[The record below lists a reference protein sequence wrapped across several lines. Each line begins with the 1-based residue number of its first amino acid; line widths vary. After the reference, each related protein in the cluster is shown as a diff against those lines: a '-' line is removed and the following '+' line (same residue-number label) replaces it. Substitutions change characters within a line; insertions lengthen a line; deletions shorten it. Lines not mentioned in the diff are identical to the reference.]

1 MQKYRLVPLEG
12 MYISYTSPFEKQLLD
27 ILQRKDLPEDQKAQL
42 YLDLINRRKAPWV
55 QKGKKSTTPSQTIA
69 TQTQE
74 PVDQVEIIRPVKQEA
89 PPKKEA
95 GSQTRYEKQFYQSED
110 RRQEEER
117 EQRDQLVRVATE
129 AAKSAI
135 GDIAKSSYYTPT
147 LDVPE
152 GPAQDLFIQI
162 PKFFKDVPKTYKTKV
177 QNLYR
182 ELKMGVPNLEYNAN
196 TGQLLHDGDT
206 VPGAY
211 LQTILLDSVRM
222 TQTFATN
229 PNKPGV
235 WEFLQTAKDSDF
247 PVMSF
252 DNDVLRQEYMK
263 MKMGQPG
270 KVMPYETQFVHRP
283 KPRHFKTEPQRDR
296 IGSDPECR
304 YTPKKRKKRDYWD

>member
-27 ILQRKDLPEDQKAQL
+27 ILQRKDLGDDVKQQL
-42 YLDLINRRKAPWV
+42 YLDLITRKKSPWV
-55 QKGKKSTTPSQTIA
+55 QKEKKSTTPSKSIA
-69 TQTQE
+69 TQTEE
-74 PVDQVEIIRPVKQEA
+74 PEEQVEIIRPVKQEA
-89 PPKKEA
+89 TKET
-95 GSQTRYEKQFYQSED
+95 GSQTNFVKFFHQSEEA
-110 RRQEEER
+110 RKEEER
-117 EQRDQLVRVATE
+117 EKQEALVRVATE
-129 AAKSAI
+129 AAKTAM
-135 GDIAKSSYYTPT
+135 GNIAKSSYFTPT

-177 QNLYR
+177 QDLYR
-182 ELKMGVPNLEYNAN
+182 QLKVGVPTLEYNAN
-196 TGQLLHDGDT
+196 TGQLLHEGET

-211 LQTILLDSVRM
+211 LQTLLLDSVRS
-222 TQTFATN
+222 TSSFTLN

-235 WEFLQTAKDSDF
+235 WEFLQMAKDHDF
-247 PVMSF
+247 PVMNF
-252 DNDVLRQEYMK
+252 DNDIMMEEYMK
-263 MKMGQPG
+263 IKMGQPG

-304 YTPKKRKKRDYWD
+304 STPKGKKRDYWD